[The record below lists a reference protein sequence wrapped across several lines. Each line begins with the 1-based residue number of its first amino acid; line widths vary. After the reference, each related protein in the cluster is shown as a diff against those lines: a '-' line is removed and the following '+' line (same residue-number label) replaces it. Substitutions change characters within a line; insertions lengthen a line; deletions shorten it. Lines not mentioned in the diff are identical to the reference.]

1 MGRTQFWS
9 ILAAGLIAAATLP
22 AGAQTFVETGRE
34 FREGDRVTM
43 GTTDL
48 LTAQERQ
55 AFDQRRKAA
64 GKNRQELD
72 RIEAEESALL
82 NQRVNERVARALAPG
97 GTRSPS
103 TTERPVR

>member
-9 ILAAGLIAAATLP
+9 ILAVCLIAAATLP
-22 AGAQTFVETGRE
+22 ATAQTFVETGKE
-34 FREGDRVTM
+34 FREGNRVTM

-55 AFDQRRKAA
+55 MFDQRRKAA
-64 GKNRQELD
+64 KNNRKELD

-82 NQRVNERVARALAPG
+82 NQRVNERIARALAPG
-97 GTRSPS
+97 AAGTPS
-103 TTERPVR
+103 TTERPTR